1 MYTVPQ
7 AKQRKWKIAVTEAL
21 SLQTKTV
28 QERNDFF
35 FNMFAT
41 KHEKKVKLIGI
52 AEKVQIK
59 NKIKQEDDDYVPPR
73 KILTRNRKLLDLA
86 TSECSLSDTDTSSK
100 MSANSTNSLE
110 AQAALYKRNNIFKG
124 AYKGRVCELCEE
136 QEDVLKCKGCFGYF
150 HATCASKNAK
160 ESDEKTDD
168 IATIDD
174 STASSSPKSVNSV
187 EFKRL
192 SLAEQIDLKMK
203 EIMKKF
209 DYRSIY
215 ADSTSDSASSDE
227 SSSEKSKTVTFA
239 NVFVLFDVSY
249 V

>member
-1 MYTVPQ
+1 MPQ
-7 AKQRKWKIAVTEAL
+7 AKQRKWNTAVTEAL
-21 SLQTKTV
+21 SVQNKTT
-28 QERNDFF
+28 QERFDFF

-52 AEKVQIK
+52 AEKSQLK
-59 NKIKQEDDDYVPPR
+59 NKIKQEDEDYVPLPR
-73 KILTRNRKLLDLA
+73 KILTRNRKIIDFA
-86 TSECSLSDTDTSSK
+86 ASECSLSDTDTSSK

-124 AYKGRVCELCEE
+124 AYKGRVCELCEK

-150 HATCASKNAK
+150 HATCASKNA
-160 ESDEKTDD
+160 EDTEKKGDD
-168 IATIDD
+168 IGAINNESNT
-174 STASSSPKSVNSV
+174 SSPKSVNSV
-187 EFKRL
+187 DFKRL

-215 ADSTSDSASSDE
+215 ADSTSDSGSSEE
-227 SSSEKSKTVTFA
+227 SGSEKSKIVTFPRGPYR
-239 NVFVLFDVSY
+239 NY
-249 V
+249 VTR